1 MLNASQL
8 IAAQTDTIMEQWI
21 EAVRKDRQIQSSV
34 DLSDTALGD
43 SLPKLLKS
51 LALVLD
57 PFQEN
62 PLKRIDQASLDHGT
76 LRARQGYDP
85 AEIMKEYSLLRGII
99 SSVLEPDCL
108 KSSPQEIIQVSR
120 QIDAV
125 LDEAISQC
133 FKSYVKERL
142 QELEQLRS
150 QLTLTNQELTRLFEA
165 SKDQLSYLAHELK
178 TPLTAVIGYSEILLR
193 LQQQNVNVESP
204 SPTIHSIER
213 VLQGGRHLLRIVN
226 DSLELSRYEAA
237 QIKLNLEFVDVC
249 SVISTVSEMIEPL
262 AQAEGLQLKID
273 CDRAP
278 SIVLTDPFRLQQI
291 LTNLLGNAIR
301 YTEVGFVQISC
312 QRLLDDKWFF
322 GVTDTGIGIAPE
334 DQRRIFE
341 PYSQAF
347 FNQGRRKQ
355 EGTGLGLAIVS
366 RLVKL
371 LQGEIELVSEVGVG
385 STFTVTLPINI
396 QIDDQTSD

>member
-1 MLNASQL
+1 MLNASQS
-8 IAAQTDTIMEQWI
+8 IADKTDTIMEQWL

-51 LALVLD
+51 LAVVLD
-57 PFQEN
+57 PSQEN
-62 PLKRIDQASLDHGT
+62 PLKTIDQASLDHGT

-85 AEIMKEYSLLRGII
+85 AEIMKEYSLLRRII
-99 SSVLEPDCL
+99 SSVLEPNCL
-108 KSSPQEIIQVSR
+108 KSSPQEIIQVFR

-193 LQQQNVNVESP
+193 LQRQNVNAESP

-237 QIKLNLEFVDVC
+237 QIKLNLELVDVC
-249 SVISTVSEMIEPL
+249 GVISTVSEMIEPL

-278 SIVLTDPFRLQQI
+278 SKVFTDPFRLQQI
-291 LTNLLGNAIR
+291 LTNLLGNGIR

-312 QRLLDDKWFF
+312 QSLQGDKWFF
-322 GVTDTGIGIAPE
+322 AITDTGIGIAPE

-371 LQGEIELVSEVGVG
+371 LQGEIQLVSEVGVG

-396 QIDDQTSD
+396 QIDDEASD